1 MYKFDYTI
9 LKFDN
14 HHPVI
19 QNDVNVPMGRTYMRI
34 AQSKKI
40 PQ

>member
-1 MYKFDYTI
+1 MYIFEYTI

-14 HHPVI
+14 NHPVI
-19 QNDVNVPMGRTYMRI
+19 QNDVNVPMGRTYMKI

-40 PQ
+40 LQ